1 MDVYETIGQI
11 KLVPV
16 TVFKSLDD
24 VRPTLDALNKGNVP
38 VTEICFRT
46 ECAKEAIKIARKEF
60 PDMLVGAGTV
70 INANQCKDALE
81 AGAMFI
87 VSPGFSD
94 EVLELCIL
102 NNIPYIPGVVTPTEI
117 MRALENGL
125 NILKFF
131 PADVFEGLKAI
142 KALSSAFPQVQFMPT
157 GGVSNENLKEF
168 ISNKAVF
175 ACGGSWLVKG
185 TPEEITKTCL
195 EATKIVKGE

>member
-70 INANQCKDALE
+70 INAIQCKDALE